1 MERGAGCGDSASG
14 CLGRSRVLVNSRYN
28 PSLLAPKSPLP
39 ALESSHPIPRS
50 PHRIKPNPHLTRY
63 KTMANKKTLI
73 LGATP
78 DPSRYAYLA
87 ANRLT
92 GRGHTIVNVGI
103 KTGEVAGVPIE
114 KPETI
119 HTDIDTITLY
129 VGPMNQPPL
138 YDYILN
144 THPKRIIFNPGTEN
158 EELRQMA
165 RKAGI
170 ETDYA
175 CTLVLLSV
183 GQY

>member
-1 MERGAGCGDSASG
+1 
-14 CLGRSRVLVNSRYN
+14 
-28 PSLLAPKSPLP
+28 
-39 ALESSHPIPRS
+39 
-50 PHRIKPNPHLTRY
+50 
-63 KTMANKKTLI
+63 MADKKTLI

-78 DPSRYAYLA
+78 DSSRYAYLA

-103 KTGEVAGVPIE
+103 KTGEVAGVAIE

-129 VGPMNQPPL
+129 VGPRNQPPL
-138 YDYILN
+138 YDYIIN
-144 THPKRIIFNPGTEN
+144 TKPKRIIFNPGTEN
-158 EELRQMA
+158 EELRRMA
-165 RKAGI
+165 QKNGI

-175 CTLVLLSV
+175 CTLVLLSI